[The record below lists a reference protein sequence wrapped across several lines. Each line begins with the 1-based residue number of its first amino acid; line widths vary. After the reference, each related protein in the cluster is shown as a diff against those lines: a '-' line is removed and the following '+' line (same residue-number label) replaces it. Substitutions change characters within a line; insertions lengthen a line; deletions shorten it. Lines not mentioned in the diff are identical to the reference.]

1 MATSIDA
8 IIISTVS
15 GVASLSGKVYP
26 HEALKDAAAP
36 FCFYLQ
42 EAGDEERALDGLT
55 GLKGADYQV
64 HVVAG
69 THLAMQTLGGA
80 VMAALQ
86 ALEGTEHDEI
96 TIQAAECRQT
106 QPNFYES
113 GVGLWR
119 KPLYLHLDY
128 LIN

>member
-1 MATSIDA
+1 MGA
-8 IIISTVS
+8 V
-15 GVASLSGKVYP
+15 GSLSGKVYP
-26 HEALKDAAAP
+26 HEALKGAVAP

-42 EAGDEERALDGLT
+42 EADDEERALDGLT
-55 GLKGADYQV
+55 GLKSADYQV

-86 ALEGTEHDEI
+86 ALEGTAHDEI